1 MKWLLRPRGDG
12 ILSCVSS
19 RLPAMTACNA
29 FDSAIGKEER
39 DSETMVQWFR
49 KKLFGDHVL
58 THGLTDMFLK
68 EAQVMFVLI
77 CVGFPTATH

>member
-1 MKWLLRPRGDG
+1 M
-12 ILSCVSS
+12 
-19 RLPAMTACNA
+19 
-29 FDSAIGKEER
+29 GKEER

-77 CVGFPTATH
+77 CVGFRTATH